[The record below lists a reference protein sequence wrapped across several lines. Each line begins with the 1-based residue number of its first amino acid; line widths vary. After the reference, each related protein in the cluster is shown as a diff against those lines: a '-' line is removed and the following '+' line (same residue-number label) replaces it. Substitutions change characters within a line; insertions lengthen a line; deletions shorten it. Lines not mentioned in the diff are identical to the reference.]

1 MKEQK
6 SFLFGPVPSR
16 RLGLSLG
23 VDIVPYKVCSFD
35 CVYCQVGVTTD
46 KTIQRKEYV
55 PVDKVLAELKTRL
68 DNGLKA
74 DYITLSG
81 SGEPTLNSKL
91 DELITGIKKLTDIP
105 VAVLTNGTLLDDKD
119 VRAAVCKADLVL
131 PNLDAG
137 SEKVFRKINR
147 PCENITLAKL
157 VKGLYDFRREFDG
170 QIWLE
175 VFIIDG
181 VNTDK
186 EELARIKELIAKI
199 KPDEV
204 QLNTAVRPTA
214 EEGIKGADKKLME
227 QISDFMNDNCTVV
240 ADFSKAKENKNIRA
254 TEQQLLSMLQRRPC
268 SLDDICSGLGIHRN
282 EATKYTTALQKE
294 GLILTENRQ
303 GKVFYRAKHDR

>member
-1 MKEQK
+1 MEQQK

-23 VDIVPYKVCSFD
+23 VDVVPYKVCSFD
-35 CVYCQVGVTTD
+35 CVYCQVGVTTER
-46 KTIQRKEYV
+46 TIERKEYV
-55 PVDKVLAELKTRL
+55 PVDKVLAELKFRL
-68 DNGLKA
+68 DGGLKA

-105 VAVLTNGTLLDDKD
+105 VAVLTNGTLLGDKD
-119 VRAAVCKADLVL
+119 VRAAVCRADLVL

-147 PCENITLAKL
+147 PCENITLEKL
-157 VKGLYDFRREFDG
+157 VEGLCDLRRDFSG

-186 EELARIKELIAKI
+186 EELAKIKELIAKI
-199 KPDEV
+199 KPDKV

-214 EEGIKGADKKLME
+214 EAGIKGADKQLME
-227 QISDFMNDNCTVV
+227 RISEFIGNNCTVV
-240 ADFSKAKENKNIRA
+240 ADFSKSRENEDIRT
-254 TEQQLLSMLQRRPC
+254 TERQILSMLQRRPC

-294 GLILTENRQ
+294 GLIQPEERE
-303 GKVFYRAKHDR
+303 GKIFYRAKQDR